1 MSRIIARAWN
11 ALQQRSRRVHQ
22 SGIIAKNC
30 FNVSPYPATIF
41 SRLLIVG
48 FLLPSSMSPRY
59 VLFIPTTR
67 PNSRSDQP
75 RSSRRSFS
83 SCPICAFVFVMPTKL
98 CEHVH

>member
-41 SRLLIVG
+41 SRLLRVIGKKV
-48 FLLPSSMSPRY
+48 
-59 VLFIPTTR
+59 
-67 PNSRSDQP
+67 
-75 RSSRRSFS
+75 
-83 SCPICAFVFVMPTKL
+83 CPF
-98 CEHVH
+98 